1 MIPAKSGH
9 FDDFTTTPHVHDLKP
24 ATNCSC
30 TAEATLDLFRRG
42 ICGHVKVF
50 GLHAQQQ
57 ISYGTTHDVGVK
69 AVVLQLSDNMVGA
82 WRKVIG
88 AKALI
93 GHGVTHNS
101 VNWLM
106 AQFH

>member
-1 MIPAKSGH
+1 
-9 FDDFTTTPHVHDLKP
+9 
-24 ATNCSC
+24 
-30 TAEATLDLFRRG
+30 
-42 ICGHVKVF
+42 
-50 GLHAQQQ
+50 HAQQQ

-88 AKALI
+88 PKALI

-101 VNWLM
+101 VIWLM
-106 AQFH
+106 AQFHYCSEAMPCNGLSD